1 MAAALVPATPAP
13 RTTTLAGRT
22 PGTPP
27 RRTPLPPAGSHQRGS
42 ADHDGQAACDLGH
55 GGEQRKG
62 AAFLHGFVGDGRDA
76 GVDEL
81 GGELGLCGEVQVG
94 EEDQA
99 LAEAV
104 VLGRD
109 GFLDLHDH
117 VRTAPDVVSV
127 VDDFGAGDRVFLV
140 GDARAEACAALN
152 QNGVSVGAELVDTC
166 GRDGYAEFVVL
177 DFFGDADDHLW
188 APSLAASSAEN
199 VLRAVIPE

>member
-1 MAAALVPATPAP
+1 M
-13 RTTTLAGRT
+13 
-22 PGTPP
+22 
-27 RRTPLPPAGSHQRGS
+27 
-42 ADHDGQAACDLGH
+42 
-55 GGEQRKG
+55 E
-62 AAFLHGFVGDGRDA
+62 
-76 GVDEL
+76 
-81 GGELGLCGEVQVG
+81 VG
-94 EEDQA
+94 EEDEA

-117 VRTAPDVVSV
+117 VRAGPHVICF

-140 GDARAEACAALN
+140 GDARAEACAAFN
-152 QNGVSVGAELVDTC
+152 QNGVSVGAELVDAS
-166 GRDGYAEFVVL
+166 GRDGYAELVVL